1 MNRWIPIGLIILL
14 ILGGT
19 LVFMKNDQKEDL
31 SQKVETRIVT
41 DGNGK
46 DLIIPSKPK
55 RVIILS
61 AAGTGMYLAV
71 SEGETMV
78 GRIESNSFTKEESE
92 KLVKLESVGKANG
105 PNLEKILALKPD
117 LVIGVEMP
125 FQRQLEEPLKNA
137 GIPLWLLKSTTIEE
151 NIKVIE
157 IFGELT
163 GKSTKAKSEVEK
175 IQQAMTDAMKRKSI
189 NNIRVLPSLGTP
201 ESFLVALPASLPG
214 DILGIAGGDNIGKN
228 LTPIQTTGATMNYV
242 PFSLEFALQENPDL
256 ILFITHGNPEAVKKS
271 LTETLASNPA
281 WLAIPAVRE
290 NRMEVLPFE
299 LFAIN
304 PGIRSSEAID
314 YLSKL
319 LYPEGKQK

>member
-1 MNRWIPIGLIILL
+1 MNRGLSISLVILL
-14 ILGGT
+14 ALGGT
-19 LVFMKNDQKEDL
+19 WLYTKSDQEVLPTKLESRMVIDGRGKEL
-31 SQKVETRIVT
+31 E
-41 DGNGK
+41 
-46 DLIIPSKPK
+46 IPAQPK
-55 RVIILS
+55 RVIVIS

-71 SEGETMV
+71 SGGESMV
-78 GRIESNSFTKEESE
+78 GRIESNAFTEEE
-92 KLVKLESVGKANG
+92 NIKLNKLESVGKANG

-117 LVIGVEMP
+117 LVIGVEML

-137 GIPLWLLKSTTIEE
+137 GIPLWLLKSGSIEE
-151 NIKVIE
+151 NIEVIK

-163 GKSTKAKSEVEK
+163 GKSEKAKIEIEK
-175 IQQAMTDAMKRKSI
+175 IHQAVADAMKRKDTK
-189 NNIRVLPSLGTP
+189 NVRVLPVFGTP

-228 LTPIQTTGATMNYV
+228 LTPTQTTGATMNYV